1 MGQEKK
7 VHRSDMKEI
16 DSDVKIAELYK
27 ELRDE
32 GMRDEKH
39 CMPIKQISNQATK
52 QIPDLGWKALEAA
65 KATPASD
72 PDDQSLRSPPPATNE
87 IPPAGDSDNQS
98 VRTKTPK
105 FPQLEPMPQRKTP
118 LRRSERIKKKMD
130 TINEIVDEKVLEST
144 PQGNVTLNIFKL
156 AVTTSFAAAC
166 AIAVKTLEMQVFQ
179 A

>member
-1 MGQEKK
+1 MVKK
-7 VHRSDMKEI
+7 RKFIEQTMKEI

-32 GMRDEKH
+32 GMRNEKH
-39 CMPIKQISNQATK
+39 CMPIK

-65 KATPASD
+65 KATPAGD
-72 PDDQSLRSPPPATNE
+72 PDDQSLRSPPPATTE
-87 IPPAGDSDNQS
+87 TPPAGDSDNQS

-105 FPQLEPMPQRKTP
+105 FPQLEPMPQRETP

-130 TINEIVDEKVLEST
+130 TINEIVDEKVEVLEST
-144 PQGNVTLNIFKL
+144 PQGNETLNIFKL

-166 AIAVKTLEMQVFQ
+166 AIAVRTLEMQVFQ

>member
-1 MGQEKK
+1 
-7 VHRSDMKEI
+7 
-16 DSDVKIAELYK
+16 
-27 ELRDE
+27 
-32 GMRDEKH
+32 MRDEKH
-39 CMPIKQISNQATK
+39 CMPIK

-87 IPPAGDSDNQS
+87 TPPADDSDNQS

-118 LRRSERIKKKMD
+118 LRRSERIRKKMD
-130 TINEIVDEKVLEST
+130 TINEIVNEKEKVVEST
-144 PQGNVTLNIFKL
+144 PQGNETLNIFKL

>member
-1 MGQEKK
+1 
-7 VHRSDMKEI
+7 
-16 DSDVKIAELYK
+16 
-27 ELRDE
+27 
-32 GMRDEKH
+32 
-39 CMPIKQISNQATK
+39 MPIKQIT
-52 QIPDLGWKALEAA
+52 DLGWKALEAA

-72 PDDQSLRSPPPATNE
+72 PDDQPLRSPPPATNKT
-87 IPPAGDSDNQS
+87 PPAGDSDIQS

-118 LRRSERIKKKMD
+118 LRCSERIRKKMD
-130 TINEIVDEKVLEST
+130 TINEIVNEKEKVVEST
-144 PQGNVTLNIFKL
+144 PQGNETLNIFKL